1 MQVFLLV
8 GAIAVNYQ
16 LLVLAILSMVART
29 TMEVLNSEGS
39 AKPVIPLD

>member
-1 MQVFLLV
+1 MFLLV

-16 LLVLAILSMVART
+16 LLVLAILSIVTST
-29 TMEVLNSEGS
+29 TREVLNSEGS